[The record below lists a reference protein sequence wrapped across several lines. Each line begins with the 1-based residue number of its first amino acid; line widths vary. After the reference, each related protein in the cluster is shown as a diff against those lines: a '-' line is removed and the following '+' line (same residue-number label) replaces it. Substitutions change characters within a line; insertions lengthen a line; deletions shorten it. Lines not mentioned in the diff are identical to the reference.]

1 MKILTKKEKI
11 KSNDSNVK
19 QKEKEISSVIS
30 SKILDYKSKLDAVP
44 VQLIPV
50 EQSETDRKEVNELY
64 SKIEHPSTQILDSKF
79 YTQVLK
85 MNRERDKSFLKEGTT
100 RKERIT
106 ILSQLITRVTTPIL
120 FLNHQRNIQLSN
132 FFILDSNDNI
142 RKKKT
147 EKEDIIYDDP
157 INNIVMPDQL
167 TQEDILTLRKKVL
180 EKTVNKSW
188 NYINASKMNLS
199 DWEADILS
207 QLIRDEELRI
217 IIDKKSGT
225 TKIVKNDKETKDSS
239 IISFLL
245 EPTKKKKFP
254 Q

>member
-1 MKILTKKEKI
+1 
-11 KSNDSNVK
+11 
-19 QKEKEISSVIS
+19 
-30 SKILDYKSKLDAVP
+30 
-44 VQLIPV
+44 
-50 EQSETDRKEVNELY
+50 
-64 SKIEHPSTQILDSKF
+64 
-79 YTQVLK
+79 
-85 MNRERDKSFLKEGTT
+85 
-100 RKERIT
+100 
-106 ILSQLITRVTTPIL
+106 
-120 FLNHQRNIQLSN
+120 
-132 FFILDSNDNI
+132 
-142 RKKKT
+142 
-147 EKEDIIYDDP
+147 
-157 INNIVMPDQL
+157 MPDQL